1 LRALL
6 LWESGAATVGSGR
19 LFAASLDE
27 LVPQEHV
34 CPVTEAFVGSLDLV
48 QFGFDK
54 AQPTGTGRQAYDPA
68 DRLSNFRNGVGYALI
83 FYVTPV

>member
-1 LRALL
+1 V
-6 LWESGAATVGSGR
+6 TVGIGG
-19 LFAASLDE
+19 AVSLDE
-27 LVPQEHV
+27 LVPQEHAYRAI
-34 CPVTEAFVGSLDLV
+34 EAFVGSLDLV

-68 DRLSNFRNGVGYALI
+68 DRLSNFRNGVGYGLI